1 MIEFKDEFGDWI
13 MRLENGKIL
22 FNRENWPESPPVE
35 FAQAVIILLEKSV
48 IKMDNWKVYEE
59 GLKRKEMDD

>member
-22 FNRENWPESPPVE
+22 FNRENWPESPPDE